1 MSELT
6 IEEPQAPVDALIVS
20 TLAEFRP
27 DELAIAQVR
36 EFGQLTVATV
46 GIKAVTE
53 ARKTVK
59 RLRLEIDKRR
69 KDLNE
74 GALKYQRAINAE
86 AKRLISEIEPIE
98 GRLSAEEDNYEAERL
113 KEKQQKE
120 AEKRERLQ
128 TRLNRLAAIG
138 VAGVDLNALDVMDDG
153 FFEALLTAETQKAA
167 ARKAEE
173 EQLRKDR
180 EELQRLRAEN
190 ERREVEAREAE
201 RRAAEQARAEALKPE
216 IEKAEAFGEAL
227 LTDARDELARIGNP
241 YWTETALMEIQAA
254 VSEIVKAVRNTR

>member
-1 MSELT
+1 MI
-6 IEEPQAPVDALIVS
+6 IEEVSPVDTLITT

-27 DELAIAQVR
+27 EEQAIANIR
-36 EFGQLTVATV
+36 EFRHLTVATA

-69 KDLNE
+69 KELNE

-86 AKRLISEIEPIE
+86 AKRLTAEIEPIE
-98 GRLSAEEDNYEAERL
+98 GMLSAEEENYEAERL
-113 KEKQQKE
+113 KEKQAKE
-120 AEKRERLQ
+120 VEKRERMQ
-128 TRLNRLAAIG
+128 SRLNRLAAVG
-138 VAGVDLNALDVMDDG
+138 VSGVDLNALDVMDDG
-153 FFEALLTAETQKAA
+153 FFEALLASETVKAEQ
-167 ARKAEE
+167 RKSEE

-190 ERREVEAREAE
+190 ERREHEAREAE
-201 RRAAEQARAEALKPE
+201 RRAVEQARAEQLKPE

-227 LTDARDELARIGNP
+227 LTDAHYELNRIGSP
-241 YWTETALMEIQAA
+241 FWSETAILEIQAA

>member
-1 MSELT
+1 MI
-6 IEEPQAPVDALIVS
+6 IEEVSPVDTLITT

-27 DELAIAQVR
+27 DEQAIASVKEYR
-36 EFGQLTVATV
+36 HLTVATV

-53 ARKTVK
+53 ARKAVK

-69 KDLNE
+69 KELNE

-86 AKRLISEIEPIE
+86 AKRLTAEIEPIE
-98 GRLSAEEDNYEAERL
+98 GALSAEEENYEAERL
-113 KEKQQKE
+113 KEKQAKE

-128 TRLNRLAAIG
+128 SRLNRLAAIG

-153 FFEALLTAETQKAA
+153 FFEALMVSEIAKAEL
-167 ARKAEE
+167 RKAEE
-173 EQLRKDR
+173 DQLRKDR
-180 EELQRLRAEN
+180 EELQLLRAEN
-190 ERREVEAREAE
+190 ERREQEARDAE

-227 LTDARDELARIGNP
+227 LTDARDELSRIGNP
-241 YWTETALMEIQAA
+241 YWSETAILEIQAA
-254 VSEIVKAVRNTR
+254 VSEIVKAVRNWRT

>member
-1 MSELT
+1 MIL
-6 IEEPQAPVDALIVS
+6 EETPAPVDALIVS

-27 DELAIAQVR
+27 DEIAISQVR
-36 EFGQLTVATV
+36 EYQNLTVAAV

-59 RLRLEIDKRR
+59 KLRIAIEKRGHEL
-69 KDLNE
+69 KS
-74 GALKYQRAINAE
+74 GALKYQRAITAE
-86 AKRLISEIEPIE
+86 ANRLIAELEPIE
-98 GRLSAEEDNYEAERL
+98 GRLSAEEDNYEAEKLR
-113 KEKQQKE
+113 EKQAKE
-120 AEKRERLQ
+120 NEKRERLQ

-153 FFEALLTAETQKAA
+153 FFEALLTGETQKAE
-167 ARKAEE
+167 ARKSEE
-173 EQLRKDR
+173 EQIRKDR

-190 ERREVEAREAE
+190 ERRETEAREAE
-201 RRAAEQARAEALKPE
+201 RRAAEQARAESLKPE

-227 LTDARDELARIGNP
+227 LTDARDELARIGSP
-241 YWTETALMEIQAA
+241 YWSGTALMEIQAA

>member
-1 MSELT
+1 MI
-6 IEEPQAPVDALIVS
+6 IEETPAPVDALIVS

-36 EFGQLTVATV
+36 EFGNLTVATV

-59 RLRLEIDKRR
+59 KIRIAIKKRAQ
-69 KDLNE
+69 DLNS

-86 AKRLISEIEPIE
+86 MNRLISEIEPIE
-98 GRLSAEEDNYEAERL
+98 GRLSAEEENYEAERL

-128 TRLNRLAAIG
+128 SRLNRLAAIG
-138 VAGVDLNALDVMDDG
+138 VVGVDLNALDVMDDG

-167 ARKAEE
+167 ARKIEE
-173 EQLRKDR
+173 EQLRRDR

-190 ERREVEAREAE
+190 ERREIEAREAE
-201 RRAAEQARAEALKPE
+201 RRAADQRCAEALKPE

-227 LTDARDELARIGNP
+227 LTDARDELERIGNP
-241 YWTETALMEIQAA
+241 YWSETAFMEIQAA

>member
-1 MSELT
+1 MIL
-6 IEEPQAPVDALIVS
+6 EETSPVDTLITT

-27 DELAIAQVR
+27 DEMAIAQVR
-36 EFGQLTVATV
+36 EYQNLTVAAV

-69 KDLNE
+69 KDLND

-86 AKRLISEIEPIE
+86 AKRLIAEIEPIE
-98 GRLSAEEDNYEAERL
+98 GRLSAEEDNYEAEKLR
-113 KEKQQKE
+113 EKQQKE
-120 AEKRERLQ
+120 NEKRERLQ
-128 TRLNRLAAIG
+128 SRLNRLAAIG

-153 FFEALLTAETQKAA
+153 FFEALLTAETAKAE

-180 EELQRLRAEN
+180 EELQRLRFEN
-190 ERREVEAREAE
+190 ERRESDAREAE

-241 YWTETALMEIQAA
+241 YWSETALMEIQAA

>member
-1 MSELT
+1 MIL
-6 IEEPQAPVDALIVS
+6 EETSPVDTLITT

-27 DELAIAQVR
+27 DELAIARVK
-36 EFGQLTVATV
+36 EFQHLTVETA
-46 GIKAVTE
+46 GIKAVTA
-53 ARKTVK
+53 ARKEMK

-69 KDLNE
+69 KDLND

-86 AKRLISEIEPIE
+86 AKRLIAEIEPIE
-98 GRLSAEEDNYEAERL
+98 GRLSAEEDNYEAEKLR
-113 KEKQQKE
+113 EKQQKE
-120 AEKRERLQ
+120 NEKRERLQ

-138 VAGVDLNALDVMDDG
+138 VVGVDLNALDVMDDG
-153 FFEALLTAETQKAA
+153 FFEALVTAETAKAE

-180 EELQRLRAEN
+180 EELQRLRFEN
-190 ERREVEAREAE
+190 ERRESDAREAE
-201 RRAAEQARAEALKPE
+201 RRAAELARAEALKPE